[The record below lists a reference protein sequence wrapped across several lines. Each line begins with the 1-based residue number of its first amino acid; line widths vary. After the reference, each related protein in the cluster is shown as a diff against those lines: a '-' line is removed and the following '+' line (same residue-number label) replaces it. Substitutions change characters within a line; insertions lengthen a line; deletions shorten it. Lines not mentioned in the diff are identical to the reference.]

1 MKLTLNLDAL
11 KNAVNVVKGATESGA
26 TNFSLLEGIMIEV
39 TGEGKVYLRG
49 SDRTAGVV
57 CEVPAEVD
65 ADGTALGSSD
75 SNFVMPKNFPAVV
88 GRLKGDQV
96 EINYDHEKSKAQLR
110 CGQNRF
116 AFNTAVATNYP
127 IFPEPSGGW
136 TYEIDQKTFKE
147 ALKRTSIAMDK
158 SSNGRSIFQGVLF
171 NVAGDMS
178 LAATNSYVLTREII
192 MRGVDWMEQGDV
204 VIPAATVKLLLGLL
218 GDTNERQI
226 RIRIEDTTMFF
237 EIGGDYPIRL
247 HSSKIHGQFP
257 AVSNVIPTS
266 TSFNV
271 VVDRKDLID
280 GLQLVQPLAE
290 TFTLRIDVDKENN
303 LLYLTGQQS
312 SQGNGVVKVPI
323 ENCVGDAVSVCADGK
338 FIMDCLKSL
347 SVDKVRLG
355 FTRQDAPCTI
365 KILDSNDYV
374 YVYMPV
380 RAPIE
385 QPEELRPLTET
396 AVESDVVDYDS
407 ESAGEEDVA

>member
-1 MKLTLNLDAL
+1 
-11 KNAVNVVKGATESGA
+11 
-26 TNFSLLEGIMIEV
+26 
-39 TGEGKVYLRG
+39 
-49 SDRTAGVV
+49 
-57 CEVPAEVD
+57 
-65 ADGTALGSSD
+65 
-75 SNFVMPKNFPAVV
+75 
-88 GRLKGDQV
+88 
-96 EINYDHEKSKAQLR
+96 
-110 CGQNRF
+110 
-116 AFNTAVATNYP
+116 
-127 IFPEPSGGW
+127 
-136 TYEIDQKTFKE
+136 
-147 ALKRTSIAMDK
+147 
-158 SSNGRSIFQGVLF
+158 
-171 NVAGDMS
+171 MS

-374 YVYMPV
+374 YVYMPM